1 MRADETQ
8 TVLDEVAVALLALF
22 ERVLRLLPGGGDVVK
37 RSVLRI
43 VDALARAGPRDAVL
57 ARTCASWGPRIFT
70 NCPWLSSKPLRQ
82 KSEARHKS
90 GSYNLMV
97 TLIGVSQIGWV
108 LGTISANWL
117 IRAA

>member
-8 TVLDEVAVALLALF
+8 TVLDEVAVAPLALF
-22 ERVLRLLPGGGDVVK
+22 ERVLRLLPGCGDVVK

-43 VDALARAGPRDAVL
+43 VDIALARARPRDAVL
-57 ARTCASWGPRIFT
+57 ARTCASWRPRIFM
-70 NCPWLSSKPLRQ
+70 NCQWLSSKPLRQ

-97 TLIGVSQIGWV
+97 TLIRV
-108 LGTISANWL
+108 
-117 IRAA
+117 